1 MTDSFLAAAAVRAKD
16 QLWPALSSEYAKL
29 AERMPPTVRRLIVNN
44 ADPLHV
50 DAQRVLDEL
59 EALGLEKD
67 TLVVAHA
74 DHGW

>member
-1 MTDSFLAAAAVRAKD
+1 MSDTAVPNGSYYPGNADLPWPIEVQQIARKGYYAAVSQTD
-16 QLWPALSSEYAKL
+16 FC
-29 AERMPPTVRRLIVNN
+29 IG
-44 ADPLHV
+44 
-50 DAQRVLDEL
+50 RVLDEL

>member
-1 MTDSFLAAAAVRAKD
+1 VQQIARKGYYAAVSQTD
-16 QLWPALSSEYAKL
+16 FC
-29 AERMPPTVRRLIVNN
+29 IG
-44 ADPLHV
+44 
-50 DAQRVLDEL
+50 RVLDEL